1 MKKHLRRDTTILL
14 DHFCFEYEFGNM
26 QAKIE
31 KILCKTVNI
40 ISNTL
45 KDVQKMDGKK
55 NCTDENTTL
64 V

>member
-1 MKKHLRRDTTILL
+1 MNMNL
-14 DHFCFEYEFGNM
+14 ENM

-31 KILCKTVNI
+31 KILWKTVNI